1 MGLPSSPEHP
11 QPLRVVAHAVRG
23 YIDKLG
29 PIWVEAQL
37 IEINQGARS
46 RLVFLTMRDTLAEVS
61 VSVSISPLTFDA
73 AGPLTKGQTVIAR
86 LKPSYYAT
94 TGRLTFACDSITPSG
109 EGRLLAR
116 LEQTKRLLQ
125 AEGLFDPA
133 LKKRLPFLPRA
144 VGLITGAGS
153 AAERDVVENARRRW
167 PAVRIVTRHALV
179 QGPQAGEQLIAALQ
193 QLDRQDGVEVI
204 ILARG
209 GGSLEDLLPFSDE
222 GLVRAVFACRTPVVS
237 AIGHESDSPILDLVA
252 DVRASTPTDAAKRV
266 VPDVADE
273 LVRIGQA
280 RERLGAAIVGRV
292 NREQEWLRSTRSR
305 PVLADPMASFAVR
318 YDQLAAL
325 RHRAGRAITA
335 TIDRERHAVEQ
346 QLAQI
351 RAMSPKA
358 TLERGYS
365 ILVGPD
371 GDALSSVA
379 AVDVGDDL
387 LAYLADGQLV
397 VDVREIRVQGAA

>member
-1 MGLPSSPEHP
+1 MAAPAPLRARADAGMSGPRTTLPSMGLPSSPEHP

-144 VGLITGAGS
+144 VGLITGAAQRGRTRRGGERPASLAGGADRDPARSGARSAGRRADHRGAAAAGSAGRSRRHHPRPGRRIAGGS
-153 AAERDVVENARRRW
+153 AAVLRRRAG
-167 PAVRIVTRHALV
+167 PSGLRLPYAGGQRH
-179 QGPQAGEQLIAALQ
+179 
-193 QLDRQDGVEVI
+193 
-204 ILARG
+204 
-209 GGSLEDLLPFSDE
+209 
-222 GLVRAVFACRTPVVS
+222 
-237 AIGHESDSPILDLVA
+237 
-252 DVRASTPTDAAKRV
+252 
-266 VPDVADE
+266 
-273 LVRIGQA
+273 
-280 RERLGAAIVGRV
+280 
-292 NREQEWLRSTRSR
+292 RSR
-305 PVLADPMASFAVR
+305 VGQPDPRSGRRRSGV
-318 YDQLAAL
+318 DP
-325 RHRAGRAITA
+325 HRRREAG
-335 TIDRERHAVEQ
+335 
-346 QLAQI
+346 
-351 RAMSPKA
+351 
-358 TLERGYS
+358 
-365 ILVGPD
+365 
-371 GDALSSVA
+371 
-379 AVDVGDDL
+379 
-387 LAYLADGQLV
+387 
-397 VDVREIRVQGAA
+397 GAGCG